1 MVATLSGGVTAAVL
15 IGVSG
20 PMVGAGVR
28 GGAGAGAA
36 PAVATPAATGC
47 TAGAMSPGAEATGNA
62 ADATEPIS
70 CEEMTGAGPVET
82 PLGWVVTHALSS
94 KDTAT
99 PTPMVAARGRGR
111 CRLKRKSMFLIG
123 GGIGAA

>member
-28 GGAGAGAA
+28 GGAGAA

-82 PLGWVVTHALSS
+82 PLGCVVTHALSS
-94 KDTAT
+94 EDTAT
-99 PTPMVAARGRGR
+99 ATPMEAARGRRR
-111 CRLKRKSMFLIG
+111 CRFKRKSMFLVG
-123 GGIGAA
+123 GGMGAD

>member
-1 MVATLSGGVTAAVL
+1 MVATLSGGLTAAVP

-28 GGAGAGAA
+28 AGAA
-36 PAVATPAATGC
+36 PAVAAPEVAGC
-47 TAGAMSPGAEATGNA
+47 TVGAVSPVAGATGNA
-62 ADATEPIS
+62 ADATAPIS

-82 PLGWVVTHALSS
+82 PLGWVVTHALRS

-111 CRLKRKSMFLIG
+111 CRFKRKSMFLIG

>member
-1 MVATLSGGVTAAVL
+1 MVATLSGGLTAAVP

-28 GGAGAGAA
+28 AGAA
-36 PAVATPAATGC
+36 LAVAAPEVAGC
-47 TAGAMSPGAEATGNA
+47 TVGAMSPVAGATGNA
-62 ADATEPIS
+62 ADATAPIS

-82 PLGWVVTHALSS
+82 PLGWVVTHALRS

-111 CRLKRKSMFLIG
+111 CRFKRKSMFLIG

>member
-1 MVATLSGGVTAAVL
+1 MVATLSGGITAAVP

-20 PMVGAGVR
+20 PIVGAGVR
-28 GGAGAGAA
+28 AGAA
-36 PAVATPAATGC
+36 LAVAAPEVAGC
-47 TAGAMSPGAEATGNA
+47 TVGAVSPGAGATGNA
-62 ADATEPIS
+62 ADATAPIS

-82 PLGWVVTHALSS
+82 PLGWVVTHALRS

-99 PTPMVAARGRGR
+99 PTPMVAARVRGR

>member
-1 MVATLSGGVTAAVL
+1 MVATLSGGITAAVP

-28 GGAGAGAA
+28 AGAA
-36 PAVATPAATGC
+36 LAVAAPEVAGC
-47 TAGAMSPGAEATGNA
+47 TVGAVSPVAGATGNA
-62 ADATEPIS
+62 ADATAPIS

-82 PLGWVVTHALSS
+82 PLGWVVTHALRS

-111 CRLKRKSMFLIG
+111 CRFKRKSMFLIG